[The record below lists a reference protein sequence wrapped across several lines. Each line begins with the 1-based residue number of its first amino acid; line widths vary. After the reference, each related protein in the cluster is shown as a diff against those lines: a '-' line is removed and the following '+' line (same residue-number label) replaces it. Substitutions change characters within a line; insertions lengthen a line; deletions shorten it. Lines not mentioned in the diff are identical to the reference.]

1 MPPPKAAKK
10 KQPEGVTLDL
20 AVNGVDYR
28 FAFAKV
34 TSRHELDLYKQA
46 GLTMADLKEATRTQS
61 FPRFVLAAI
70 MYLALRQSDKGA
82 NYGSILDELDAECVV
97 EPIAAKDNPPE
108 A

>member
-1 MPPPKAAKK
+1 MPPPKTAKK

-20 AVNGVDYR
+20 AVNGVEYR
-28 FAFAKV
+28 FAFAEV

-70 MYLALRQSDKGA
+70 VYLALRQADKGA
-82 NYGSILDELDAECVV
+82 RYDAILDELDAECVV
-97 EPIAAKDNPPE
+97 EPIAAKADRPE